1 MFGIDFPELVVIAVV
16 ALIVIGPEHL
26 PKVARTMGHL
36 WGRAQRYV
44 NTVKAD
50 ISRDMALD
58 ELRKVQQQAQQAASD
73 FSNSIH
79 QAAQDVSTQA
89 KELESEVTTS
99 KYGVGQAIPESELAA
114 KVLPREELLKSEMAK
129 VDTAKGDAAESSVAG
144 SNAPRHIIIEE
155 HHAVM
160 PAALEQKNTTNT

>member
-1 MFGIDFPELVVIAVV
+1 MLGIDFPELMVIAVV

-44 NTVKAD
+44 NSVKAD

-73 FSNSIH
+73 FGQSIH

-89 KELESEVTTS
+89 AELGNEVTAS
-99 KYGVGQAIPESELAA
+99 KYGVGQSIPESELAA
-114 KVLPREELLKSEMAK
+114 KILPREELLKSEMPK
-129 VDTAKGDAAESSVAG
+129 VDAAKSDAHDSKT
-144 SNAPRHIIIEE
+144 PRHVILEE

-160 PAALEQKNTTNT
+160 PASIEQKNNDNT

>member
-26 PKVARTMGHL
+26 PKVARTVGHL

-44 NTVKAD
+44 SGVKAD
-50 ISRDMALD
+50 ISRDMALE

-79 QAAQDVSTQA
+79 QAAQDVNAQA
-89 KELESEVTTS
+89 KEIEQEVVAS
-99 KYGVGQAIPESELAA
+99 KYGVGQSIPESELAA
-114 KVLPREELLKSEMAK
+114 KVLPREELLKSEMPI
-129 VDTAKGDAAESSVAG
+129 GDAAKSDIQ
-144 SNAPRHIIIEE
+144 RHVIIEE

-160 PAALEQKNTTNT
+160 PASVEQKNTTSS